1 MTYTF
6 SEDIFSDLHKEAYGR
21 RPTAAHPFYSASDD
35 EKQLIWDRTSD
46 AMKEEME
53 REEQQ
58 LKADLKAF
66 QTRVQDTIDLGAGD
80 FKTAIRWMCQKEEF
94 REIQCVEH
102 WVWKQGILFSDYGRE
117 VVKHITEYVVDNYVV
132 DNSF

>member
-6 SEDIFSDLHKEAYGR
+6 SEDIFSDFHKDAYGR

-35 EKQLIWDRTSD
+35 EKQRIWDRTSD
-46 AMKEEME
+46 AMADEME
-53 REEQQ
+53 REKQQ

-94 REIQCVEH
+94 RDIQCVEH
-102 WVWKQGILFSDYGRE
+102 WVWNQGILFSDYGRE

>member
-6 SEDIFSDLHKEAYGR
+6 SEDIFSDFHKDAYGY
-21 RPTAAHPFYSASDD
+21 RPTADHPFYSASDD